1 VSEGA
6 AKEGARAATINLSSA
21 DMMLGP
27 TEGPMDPGVHAA
39 VTQAMKTLT
48 PDMLA
53 RNQGPA
59 ASSSGPPSAG
69 TPAGVTGPLPLG
81 PRGQGTLRTPIVH
94 LSRRGETSRETT
106 LPSQP
111 GGPVWVGM
119 LLVAVGTLLATL
131 AWLWLG

>member
-1 VSEGA
+1 
-6 AKEGARAATINLSSA
+6 
-21 DMMLGP
+21 
-27 TEGPMDPGVHAA
+27 
-39 VTQAMKTLT
+39 MKMLT

-59 ASSSGPPSAG
+59 SSSPGPPSAG

-81 PRGQGTLRTPIVH
+81 PRGQGTLRTPIVP

-111 GGPVWVGM
+111 GGSVWVGM